1 MSRLTLESL
10 EVLDAIDRRG
20 SFAAAA
26 DELHRVPSAIT
37 YSVRQ
42 LEEMLGVQVFDR
54 RGHRAVLTPAGEE
67 LLAEGRRLL
76 RAASEL
82 ECRVQ
87 QVAKGWEAEL
97 RIALDTVVPFERFLP
112 AVKDFYAENSGT
124 RLRIS
129 HEVLGGTWD
138 AIVSGRADL
147 AVGAAGDAPA
157 GRSYPTRLIAPIE
170 MIFVAAPTHAI
181 CEAPQPLSDETI
193 LAHRAVG
200 IGDTSR
206 LLPSRTMGL
215 LSGQDV
221 FTVPSLEAKIAAHV
235 AGLGVGFLPRHVA
248 EREAAA
254 GRLRILEVAHPR
266 APIDLLVAWR
276 AGTTGKALRWFV
288 RRLESAQ
295 AAAALLA

>member
-26 DELHRVPSAIT
+26 VELHRVPSAIT
-37 YSVRQ
+37 YSIRQ
-42 LEEMLGVQVFDR
+42 LEETLGVQVFDR
-54 RGHRAVLTPAGEE
+54 RGHRAVLTQAGEE

-76 RAASEL
+76 RAATDL

-97 RIALDTVVPFERFLP
+97 RIALDTMVPLQRFLD
-112 AVKDFYAENSGT
+112 AVTGFYAENSGT

-157 GRSYPTRLIAPIE
+157 GRSYPTRLLAPIE
-170 MIFVAAPTHAI
+170 MVFVAAPTHPI
-181 CEAPQPLSDETI
+181 CDAPRPLSDDAI
-193 LAHRAVG
+193 LAHRAVS

-206 LLPSRTMGL
+206 LLPSRTVGL
-215 LSGQDV
+215 LAGQDV
-221 FTVPSLEAKIAAHV
+221 FTVPSLEAKVAAHV
-235 AGLGVGFLPRHVA
+235 AGLGVGFLPRRVA

-254 GRLRILEVAHPR
+254 GRLRILEVEHPR
-266 APIDLLVAWR
+266 PPADLLLAWR
-276 AGTTGKALRWFV
+276 AGTSGKALRWFV
-288 RRLESAQ
+288 RRLEGAE